1 MLTKR
6 LDKALNR
13 LAGVA
18 LELSKAVWKARC
30 TWSNGIESNAQ
41 TRNRWREAVAIIASE
56 RDLELPH
63 RRRLYALSGPQ
74 FGVYLRQIIAEG
86 AGGGRAGP
94 GGGNGARG
102 LGNEADTAA

>member
-1 MLTKR
+1 MDNMDTLGEGRVWAGVAPNGIHGR
-6 LDKALNR
+6 LVHKGGMSDGHADKALNK

-56 RDLELPH
+56 RDLGLPH
-63 RRRLYALSGPQ
+63 RR
-74 FGVYLRQIIAEG
+74 
-86 AGGGRAGP
+86 
-94 GGGNGARG
+94 
-102 LGNEADTAA
+102 